1 MWSCSDVGQ
10 EILAVGECLAK
21 RSKTATKSKC
31 QNMENGMV
39 DNVVTKIEKMQL
51 SITNGQELYDY
62 ISQSKM
68 SEEHK
73 AKLVLCVDEKL
84 STPTQE
90 EPRQG
95 FVVKPQL
102 LVNIGSYMTAAD
114 WSQLEDPSLS
124 WLAKSTVVIKRLKML
139 GVRSLHERT
148 SQHCLAAL
156 LSTLSKLPDHSMIW
170 EMLLS
175 FKATFKQS
183 EIPHAVPYL
192 QTFPASP
199 QDLPA
204 HIFNVA
210 YVGDDQ
216 PIENKNIDVIKHIAG
231 SHISCRST
239 NKLLKSSGDNS
250 KGQSA
255 KGQPASAAE
264 VAAGEQH
271 QQAQFDPMKMCA
283 TMMQAMCAT
292 MARQGQFANMFNTN
306 TEVKIS
312 PKKKEPKA
320 LEDGTAAAGSSVPAL
335 PAPSS
340 AAAFEPK
347 KRTAA
352 EANLPEKHENDAE
365 AEADGNEFEQAAYS
379 ALVAREEKKKP
390 VPKAKGKA
398 TGKPKGKAKA
408 VMKRPSSKALEFEV
422 PKPTAA
428 DLEKKVNVYA
438 SRVWHQA
445 RLFAKNTLMLDDEA
459 AKAFAKPKGQKAREM
474 FNMAMVH
481 YSKK

>member
-1 MWSCSDVGQ
+1 MWPCSDVGQ

-21 RSKTATKSKC
+21 RSKAATKTKC

-39 DNVVTKIEKMQL
+39 DNVVTKIKKMQL
-51 SITNGQELYDY
+51 SITNGHELYGY

-68 SEEHK
+68 PEEHK
-73 AKLVLCVDEKL
+73 AKLVQCVDEKL

-102 LVNIGSYMTAAD
+102 LVNIGSYI
-114 WSQLEDPSLS
+114 S

-183 EIPHAVPYL
+183 EIPHAAPYL

-216 PIENKNIDVIKHIAG
+216 PIGNKNIDVIKHIAG

-264 VAAGEQH
+264 VATGEQH

-292 MARQGQFANMFNTN
+292 MAKQGQFANMFNTN

-312 PKKKEPKA
+312 PKKKEQKA

-340 AAAFEPK
+340 ASAFEPK

-352 EANLPEKHENDAE
+352 EANLPEKHESAE

-379 ALVAREEKKKP
+379 ALVAREDKKACP
-390 VPKAKGKA
+390 
-398 TGKPKGKAKA
+398 
-408 VMKRPSSKALEFEV
+408 
-422 PKPTAA
+422 
-428 DLEKKVNVYA
+428 
-438 SRVWHQA
+438 
-445 RLFAKNTLMLDDEA
+445 
-459 AKAFAKPKGQKAREM
+459 
-474 FNMAMVH
+474 
-481 YSKK
+481 

>member
-1 MWSCSDVGQ
+1 
-10 EILAVGECLAK
+10 
-21 RSKTATKSKC
+21 
-31 QNMENGMV
+31 MENGMV
-39 DNVVTKIEKMQL
+39 DNVVTKIKKMQL

-183 EIPHAVPYL
+183 EIPHAAPYL

-320 LEDGTAAAGSSVPAL
+320 NTATYEKSVLGEVVAQDLFDIRQEGVFASQFALQNKGAASKKFTTFLSQHM
-335 PAPSS
+335 
-340 AAAFEPK
+340 AFDICYTCATLLLHP
-347 KRTAA
+347 
-352 EANLPEKHENDAE
+352 
-365 AEADGNEFEQAAYS
+365 
-379 ALVAREEKKKP
+379 
-390 VPKAKGKA
+390 
-398 TGKPKGKAKA
+398 TGKVSKTDFALYRDSNDMLGCGEVWLHCEVDGKLWTLLSVWKLESYSSNTCSAIWAKTESTMLLDSQQILCPLTWQKHGHQKI
-408 VMKRPSSKALEFEV
+408 VTLVQMPYRPWCEWFSKFVFLHASCLHAWSAQEFAFVLAKKCSS
-422 PKPTAA
+422 
-428 DLEKKVNVYA
+428 Y
-438 SRVWHQA
+438 W
-445 RLFAKNTLMLDDEA
+445 
-459 AKAFAKPKGQKAREM
+459 
-474 FNMAMVH
+474 
-481 YSKK
+481 

>member
-1 MWSCSDVGQ
+1 MWSCSAVGQ

-21 RSKTATKSKC
+21 RSKAATKTKC

-39 DNVVTKIEKMQL
+39 DNVVTKIKKMQL
-51 SITNGQELYDY
+51 SITNGHELYDY

-73 AKLVLCVDEKL
+73 AKLVQCVDGKL

-95 FVVKPQL
+95 FVVKPRL
-102 LVNIGSYMTAAD
+102 LVNIGPYMTAAG

-124 WLAKSTVVIKRLKML
+124 WLAKSTVVIKRLKMC

-156 LSTLSKLPDHSMIW
+156 LSTLSKLPGHSMIW

-175 FKATFKQS
+175 FKATFKQN
-183 EIPHAVPYL
+183 EIPHAAPYL

-239 NKLLKSSGDNS
+239 NKLPKSSGDNS

-255 KGQPASAAE
+255 KGQPPSAAE
-264 VAAGEQH
+264 VANGEQH

-292 MARQGQFANMFNTN
+292 MARQGQFASMFNTN

-312 PKKKEPKA
+312 PKKKEQKA

-340 AAAFEPK
+340 ASALEPK
-347 KRTAA
+347 KRKAA
-352 EANLPEKHENDAE
+352 EANLPEKHESDAE
-365 AEADGNEFEQAAYS
+365 AAFS
-379 ALVAREEKKKP
+379 ALVAREDKKACP
-390 VPKAKGKA
+390 QGKGEGQREA
-398 TGKPKGKAKA
+398 QGKG
-408 VMKRPSSKALEFEV
+408 
-422 PKPTAA
+422 
-428 DLEKKVNVYA
+428 
-438 SRVWHQA
+438 
-445 RLFAKNTLMLDDEA
+445 
-459 AKAFAKPKGQKAREM
+459 
-474 FNMAMVH
+474 
-481 YSKK
+481 

>member
-1 MWSCSDVGQ
+1 MRSCSDVGQ

-21 RSKTATKSKC
+21 RSKAATKTKC

-39 DNVVTKIEKMQL
+39 DNVVTKIKRKMQL
-51 SITNGQELYDY
+51 SITNGHELYDY

-73 AKLVLCVDEKL
+73 AKLVQCVGEKL

-90 EPRQG
+90 EPRKG

-156 LSTLSKLPDHSMIW
+156 LSTLSKLPDHNMIW

-183 EIPHAVPYL
+183 EIPHAAPYL
-192 QTFPASP
+192 QTFPSSP

-204 HIFNVA
+204 HKFNVA

-216 PIENKNIDVIKHIAG
+216 PTENKNIDVIKHIAG

-239 NKLLKSSGDNS
+239 NKLLNKSSGDNS

-264 VAAGEQH
+264 VATGEQH

-292 MARQGQFANMFNTN
+292 MARQGQFASMFNTN

-312 PKKKEPKA
+312 PKKKEQKA

-340 AAAFEPK
+340 ASAFEPK

-352 EANLPEKHENDAE
+352 EANLPEKHESAE

-379 ALVAREEKKKP
+379 ALVAREDKKNP
-390 VPKAKGKA
+390 QGKGEGQREA
-398 TGKPKGKAKA
+398 QGKG
-408 VMKRPSSKALEFEV
+408 
-422 PKPTAA
+422 
-428 DLEKKVNVYA
+428 
-438 SRVWHQA
+438 
-445 RLFAKNTLMLDDEA
+445 
-459 AKAFAKPKGQKAREM
+459 
-474 FNMAMVH
+474 
-481 YSKK
+481 

>member
-10 EILAVGECLAK
+10 EILAVGDCLAK
-21 RSKTATKSKC
+21 RAKAATKAKC

-39 DNVVTKIEKMQL
+39 ENVCTKIKKMQL
-51 SITNGQELYDY
+51 CIANGHELYEY
-62 ISQSKM
+62 ISQSKL

-73 AKLVLCVDEKL
+73 AKLVECVDQKL
-84 STPTQE
+84 STPNQE
-90 EPRQG
+90 EPSQG

-102 LVNIGSYMTAAD
+102 LVNIGSYLTAAD
-114 WSQLEDPSLS
+114 WGQLEDGNIS

-156 LSTLSKLPDHSMIW
+156 LSTLNKLPDHTMIW
-170 EMLLS
+170 EMLVS
-175 FKATFKQS
+175 FKSTFKQS
-183 EIPHAVPYL
+183 ELPPAAHYL

-199 QDLPA
+199 VDLPA
-204 HIFNVA
+204 HIKKAA

-216 PIENKNIDVIKHIAG
+216 PISHKNIDVIKHIAG

-239 NKLLKSSGDNS
+239 NKLLKSSGDKQGQAA
-250 KGQSA
+250 KGQAA
-255 KGQPASAAE
+255 KGQPASSAE
-264 VAAGEQH
+264 IGNGDQN
-271 QQAQFDPMKMCA
+271 QQSRLDPMQMCA
-283 TMMQAMCAT
+283 TMMQAMF
-292 MARQGQFANMFNTN
+292 MAKQGQNPFANMFNT

-320 LEDGTAAAGSSVPAL
+320 IEDGTAAEPSVPAL

-340 AAAFEPK
+340 ASAFEPK
-347 KRTAA
+347 KRTATQA
-352 EANLPEKHENDAE
+352 CLPEKNEASAE
-365 AEADGNEFEQAAYS
+365 DSANEFEQAAFN
-379 ALVAREEKKKP
+379 ALLAREEKKKP
-390 VPKAKGKA
+390 SPAAKAKGKA
-398 TGKPKGKAKA
+398 KAKAKGKAKA

-438 SRVWHQA
+438 SRVWHAA
-445 RLFAKNTLMLDDEA
+445 RLFAKTSLKLDDESV
-459 AKAFAKPKGQKAREM
+459 KNFARLQGQKARQLYHTAKEL
-474 FNMAMVH
+474 
-481 YSKK
+481 

>member
-21 RSKTATKSKC
+21 RSKTATKTKC

-39 DNVVTKIEKMQL
+39 DNVVTKIKKMQL
-51 SITNGQELYDY
+51 SITNGHELYDY

-73 AKLVLCVDEKL
+73 AKLVQCVDEKL

-102 LVNIGSYMTAAD
+102 LVNIGSY
-114 WSQLEDPSLS
+114 
-124 WLAKSTVVIKRLKML
+124 KRLKML

-183 EIPHAVPYL
+183 EIPHAAPYL

-264 VAAGEQH
+264 VATGEQH
-271 QQAQFDPMKMCA
+271 QQAQFDPSKMCA

-312 PKKKEPKA
+312 PKKKEQKA

-340 AAAFEPK
+340 ASAFEPK

-379 ALVAREEKKKP
+379 ALVAREDKKKP

-398 TGKPKGKAKA
+398 KGKPKGKAKA

-459 AKAFAKPKGQKAREM
+459 AKDFAKPKGQKAREM